1 VVKKLHRKPPNTPA
15 RYALMTAAPTLAWS
29 VFTQIFAEHWD
40 GFKRVH
46 PRYDRPYYDGLVHKR
61 LACGDPEQMGYIAY
75 RCLQGGQGTHRVAMS
90 CQSAL
95 CLRCA
100 KVYVDNWVSQVSQML
115 HEGVIYRHIVLTVP
129 EILRKTFYQQ
139 AQAVL
144 SPFMRCGARCLEAVY
159 SRVSSRALKGGSSM
173 IIQTHGRHGQYNPP
187 WHIIATSGGGDQ
199 QAKQWVHLDD
209 VPYRLLRQ
217 QWPWSRLTMLRQTV
231 QTQERRRLVE
241 TCYTRSREG
250 FVTNGQKGEVPA
262 RYQSL
267 ARYLAKEVVSPP
279 ISLRRIDRYDGQR
292 VTYHSRSHRSEQGE
306 WETVKV
312 STVIGRMVQHTFPTG
327 FQRRRYDG
335 VQATKTFAKL
345 KAMIHDALAKV
356 KGIIKGAIQII
367 APLTYRQRYQQS
379 TGRDPLHCP
388 HCHSEMGLW
397 RIWHPVYGVIHDELE
412 AIRRGKYASQA
423 PRAAPAGPGRT
434 VWPAAGGISLSLPG
448 LR

>member
-1 VVKKLHRKPPNTPA
+1 MTIATPP
-15 RYALMTAAPTLAWS
+15 AWS
-29 VFTQIFAEHWD
+29 VFKQIFTEHWD
-40 GFKRVH
+40 GFKRVY
-46 PRYDRPYYDGLVHKR
+46 PRYDQRYYDGLVDKM
-61 LACGDPEQMGYIAY
+61 LGCGNPDTMGSIEY
-75 RCLQGGQGTHRVAMS
+75 RCLQCGKGTHRVAMS
-90 CQSAL
+90 CKSSL

-100 KVYVDNWVSQVSQML
+100 KVYVDTWVSQVSQML

-129 EILRKTFYQQ
+129 AILRKTFYQQ

-144 SPFMRCGARCLEAVY
+144 SPFMRCGVRCLDEVY
-159 SRVSSRALKGGSSM
+159 SRVSGRALKGGYIM
-173 IIQTHGRHGQYNPP
+173 VIQTHGRNGQYNPHL
-187 WHIIATSGGGDQ
+187 HIIATSGGWDP
-199 QAKQWVHLDD
+199 QAKQWVHLDY
-209 VPYRLLRQ
+209 VPYRLLRK
-217 QWPWSRLTMLRQTV
+217 QWQWSLLTMLRQTV
-231 QTQERRRLVE
+231 QTQEMQRLVDV
-241 TCYTRSREG
+241 CYTRYREG
-250 FVTNGQKGEVPA
+250 FVTKIHKGDVPA

-267 ARYLAKEVVSPP
+267 ARYLAKYVVSPP
-279 ISLRRIDRYDGQR
+279 ISLRRIDRYDGHR
-292 VTYHSRSHRSEQGE
+292 VTYHYRSHKSERVE
-306 WETVKV
+306 RETVEV
-312 STVIGRMVQHTFPTG
+312 YTFIGRMVQHTFAKG
-327 FQRRRYDG
+327 FQRIRYYG
-335 VQATKTFAKL
+335 VQATKTFAKI